1 MKKRRIFG
9 ELSPLGIAASVFAAT
24 TAAYVASLLGVSGTV
39 IGAAVAS
46 FTATITAAVY
56 THLLNRSSEIA
67 TRKSVE
73 PQNQIA
79 DDEGMALPPE
89 EVPSDKI
96 HWKSVIVTAVIV
108 LGITIGVIL
117 GYEAFTGQGF
127 GPRDDQPPVIGGSS
141 EVTPSP
147 VPSSNQ
153 TPTPDGSPSPSPSP
167 SMDASPEPSPMP
179 TPEPDTSP
187 AP

>member
-9 ELSPLGIAASVFAAT
+9 ELSPLGIAASVFAAS

-39 IGAAVAS
+39 VGAAVAS

-56 THLLNRSSEIA
+56 THVLNKSSEMA
-67 TRKSVE
+67 VRKSLE
-73 PQNQIA
+73 EQNEVA

-89 EVPSDKI
+89 ELPVDKI

-117 GYEAFTGQGF
+117 GYEAFTGRGF
-127 GPRDDQPPVIGGSS
+127 GPRDDQPPVIGRLS

-147 VPSSNQ
+147 K
-153 TPTPDGSPSPSPSP
+153 PTPDASPSPIVSPSPSPTPSMDASPAPSPSPSP
-167 SMDASPEPSPMP
+167 EPEVLP
-179 TPEPDTSP
+179 TP
-187 AP
+187 